1 VDGRGGIPHAVPQDP
16 IRIDVEDLRSRATA
30 LGFVVTAWNE
40 DSGVIDGNGDA
51 FVGTHQ
57 EIALFL
63 RGWRAARIA
72 TAREMNERIRGYD
85 LLTLSSDGMIIST
98 GAECTICRRPQ
109 LFSFRVLRMAI
120 PDRIAKR
127 FDVEIWVGNRQVMRR
142 TPGLVFSAR
151 TDLAPELTAHRNETS
166 GLIRVE
172 MSDAVLVA
180 FGVPLKV
187 PTCQTG
193 QDLRIVGHADSS
205 TKSGSEFTAV
215 LLGVTMVESS
225 RRA

>member
-1 VDGRGGIPHAVPQDP
+1 VGGRGGIPHTVPQDP

-40 DSGVIDGNGDA
+40 DSGIIDGNGDA

-63 RGWRAARIA
+63 RGWRAAQIA

-85 LLTLSSDGMIIST
+85 LLTFSSDGMIIAP
-98 GAECTICRRPQ
+98 GAEYTIYRRPQ
-109 LFSFRVLRMAI
+109 LFRVLRMSI
-120 PDRIAKR
+120 PDRIAKC
-127 FDVEIWVGNRQVMRR
+127 FDVEIWVGNRQVMGR
-142 TPGLVFSAR
+142 TPGLVFSTRA
-151 TDLAPELTAHRNETS
+151 DLAPELTAHRNETS

-187 PTCQTG
+187 PTCQTD

-205 TKSGSEFTAV
+205 SKSGSEFTAV
-215 LLGVTMVESS
+215 LLGVAMVESS